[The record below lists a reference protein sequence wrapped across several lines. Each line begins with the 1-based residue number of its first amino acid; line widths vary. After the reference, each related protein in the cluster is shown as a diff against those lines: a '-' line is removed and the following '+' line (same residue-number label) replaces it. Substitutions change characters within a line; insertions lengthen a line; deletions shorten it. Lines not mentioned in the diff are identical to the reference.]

1 MLLKKNKKQIVNKKK
16 KKKKMRLP
24 FIKVIIQFNSN
35 CKKTQWSYGT
45 EKL

>member
-16 KKKKMRLP
+16 RLP
-24 FIKVIIQFNSN
+24 FLKVIIQFNSN